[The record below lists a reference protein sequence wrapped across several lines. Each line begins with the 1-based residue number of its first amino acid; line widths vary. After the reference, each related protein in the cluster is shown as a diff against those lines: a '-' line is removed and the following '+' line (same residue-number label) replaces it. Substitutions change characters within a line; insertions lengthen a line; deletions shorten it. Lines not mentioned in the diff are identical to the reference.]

1 MLSLTRIRNNPDQ
14 IKAGLEAK
22 NESIDLDKILK
33 LDEKHRDKI
42 HQLNEMRAERN
53 RASEAIAEA
62 KRAGKDSDDAIAAM
76 RKGSDAINDLE
87 KEVSD
92 LGQTLNEQLELI
104 PNIPHDTVPVGQD
117 ETANQVIREW
127 GDPLAVDFDVKSHVE
142 IGLELKLFDFE
153 RGSKISG
160 SGFPLLTGLGAKL
173 ERVLINFMLELHV
186 QKHGFTEIFP
196 PFLTRAEAPRT
207 CGQLPK
213 FADDMYYIEKDDLYL
228 IPTAEVPVTYIFSD
242 EIMDEDDL
250 PVNYAAYS
258 ACFRREAGS
267 YGKGTRGLLRLH
279 QFNKVEMVKFVE
291 PITSY
296 DELESLT
303 SQAEE
308 VLQQLGL
315 HYRVVA
321 LSTGDLSFAAAKCY
335 DLEVWAPGEGK
346 WLEVSSCSNYEDFQA
361 RRGNIRYRRI
371 ADKIVD
377 FVHTLNGSGL
387 ATPRLMVALLESYQT
402 PDGKV
407 LLPQVLHEPL
417 ANCVFIGFIL

>member
-33 LDEKHRDKI
+33 LDEEHRDKI

-76 RKGSDAINDLE
+76 RKVSDAIKDLE
-87 KEVSD
+87 KEVSN
-92 LGQTLNEQLELI
+92 LGQTLDEQLELI

-127 GDPLAVDFDVKSHVE
+127 GEPLAADFDLKSHVE
-142 IGLELKLFDFE
+142 IGLKLNLFDLE

-173 ERVLINFMLELHV
+173 ERILINFMLELHV

-228 IPTAEVPVTYIFSD
+228 IPTAEVPVTNIFSN
-242 EIMDEDDL
+242 EIMDEGDL
-250 PVNYAAYS
+250 PGNYAAYS

-267 YGKGTRGLLRLH
+267 YGKDTHGLLRLH

-291 PITSY
+291 PKTSY
-296 DELESLT
+296 DELESIT

-321 LSTGDLSFAAAKCY
+321 LSTSDLSFAAAKCY

-346 WLEVSSCSNYEDFQA
+346 WLEVSSCSNFEDFQA
-361 RRGNIRYRRI
+361 RRGNIRYRRT
-371 ADKIVD
+371 ADKKVD

-387 ATPRLMVALLESYQT
+387 ATPRLMVALLETYQT

-407 LLPQVLHEPL
+407 LLPQVLHEL
-417 ANCVFIGFIL
+417 MGQEVLG

>member
-33 LDEKHRDKI
+33 LDEEHRDKI

-76 RKGSDAINDLE
+76 RKVSDAIKDLE
-87 KEVSD
+87 KEVSN
-92 LGQTLNEQLELI
+92 LGQTLDEQLELI

-127 GDPLAVDFDVKSHVE
+127 GEPLAADFDLKSHVE
-142 IGLELKLFDFE
+142 IGLELNLFDLE

-173 ERVLINFMLELHV
+173 ERVLINYMLELHV

-228 IPTAEVPVTYIFSD
+228 IPTAEVPVTNIFSN
-242 EIMDEDDL
+242 EIMDEGDL
-250 PVNYAAYS
+250 PGNYVAYS

-267 YGKGTRGLLRLH
+267 YGKDTHGLLRLH

-291 PITSY
+291 PKTSY
-296 DELESLT
+296 DELESIT

-321 LSTGDLSFAAAKCY
+321 LSTSDLSFAAAKCY

-346 WLEVSSCSNYEDFQA
+346 WLEVSSCSNFEDFQA
-361 RRGNIRYRRI
+361 RRGNIRYRRT
-371 ADKIVD
+371 ADKKVD

-387 ATPRLMVALLESYQT
+387 ATPRLMVALLETYQT

-407 LLPQVLHEPL
+407 LLPQVLHEL
-417 ANCVFIGFIL
+417 MGQEVLG

>member
-142 IGLELKLFDFE
+142 IGLELKLFDLE

-250 PVNYAAYS
+250 PGNYAAYS

-361 RRGNIRYRRI
+361 RRGNIRYRRT
-371 ADKIVD
+371 ADKKVD

-387 ATPRLMVALLESYQT
+387 ATPRLMVALLETYQT

-407 LLPQVLHEPL
+407 LLPQVLHEPMGQEVL
-417 ANCVFIGFIL
+417 G

>member
-14 IKAGLEAK
+14 IKSGLEAK

-33 LDEKHRDKI
+33 LDKKHRDKI

-53 RASEAIAEA
+53 LASEAIAEA
-62 KRAGKDSDDAIAAM
+62 KRAGKNSNDAIADM
-76 RKGSDAINDLE
+76 KKVSDAIKSLE

-92 LGQTLNEQLELI
+92 LGQMLDEQLEVI

-127 GDPLAVDFDVKSHVE
+127 GEPLAADFDLKSHVE
-142 IGLELKLFDFE
+142 IGLELNLFDLE

-160 SGFPLLTGLGAKL
+160 SGFPLLIGLGAKL
-173 ERVLINFMLELHV
+173 ERVLINYMLDIHV
-186 QKHGFTEIFP
+186 QKHGYTEIFP
-196 PFLTRAEAPRT
+196 PFLTRVEAPRT

-228 IPTAEVPVTYIFSD
+228 IPTAEVPVTNIFSN
-242 EIMDEDDL
+242 EIMHEDNL
-250 PVNYAAYS
+250 PGNYAAYS

-267 YGKGTRGLLRLH
+267 YGKDTHGLLRLH

-291 PITSY
+291 PKTSY

-303 SQAEE
+303 TQAEE

-321 LSTGDLSFAAAKCY
+321 LSTSDLSFAAAKCY
-335 DLEVWAPGEGK
+335 DLEVWAPGERK

-361 RRGNIRYRRI
+361 RRGNIRYRRTV
-371 ADKIVD
+371 DKKVD

-387 ATPRLMVALLESYQT
+387 ATPRLMVALLETCQT

-407 LLPQVLHEPL
+407 LLPQVIHEPMGL
-417 ANCVFIGFIL
+417 EVLG

>member
-33 LDEKHRDKI
+33 LDEEHRDKI

-76 RKGSDAINDLE
+76 RKVSDAIKDLE
-87 KEVSD
+87 KEVSN
-92 LGQTLNEQLELI
+92 LGQTLDEQLELI

-117 ETANQVIREW
+117 ESANQVIREW
-127 GDPLAVDFDVKSHVE
+127 GEPLAADFDIKSHVE
-142 IGLELKLFDFE
+142 IGLELNLFDLE

-173 ERVLINFMLELHV
+173 ERVLINYMLELHV

-213 FADDMYYIEKDDLYL
+213 FSDDMYYIEKDDLYL
-228 IPTAEVPVTYIFSD
+228 IPTAEVPVTNIFSD
-242 EIMDEDDL
+242 EIMDEGDL
-250 PVNYAAYS
+250 PGNYAAYS

-267 YGKGTRGLLRLH
+267 YGKDTHGLLRLH

-291 PITSY
+291 PKTSY
-296 DELESLT
+296 DELESIT

-321 LSTGDLSFAAAKCY
+321 LNTSDLSFAAAKCY
-335 DLEVWAPGEGK
+335 DLEVWAPGERK
-346 WLEVSSCSNYEDFQA
+346 WLEVSSCSNFEDFQA
-361 RRGNIRYRRI
+361 RRGNIRYRR
-371 ADKIVD
+371 AVDKKVD

-387 ATPRLMVALLESYQT
+387 ATPRLMIALLETYQT

-407 LLPQVLHEPL
+407 LLPQVLHEPMDQEVL
-417 ANCVFIGFIL
+417 G

>member
-33 LDEKHRDKI
+33 LDEEHRDKI

-76 RKGSDAINDLE
+76 RKVSDAIKDLE
-87 KEVSD
+87 KEVSN
-92 LGQTLNEQLELI
+92 LGQTLDEQLELI

-127 GDPLAVDFDVKSHVE
+127 GEPLAADFDLKSHVE
-142 IGLELKLFDFE
+142 IGLELNLFDLE

-173 ERVLINFMLELHV
+173 ERVLINYMLELHV

-228 IPTAEVPVTYIFSD
+228 IPTAEVPVTNIFSD
-242 EIMDEDDL
+242 EIMDEGDL
-250 PVNYAAYS
+250 PGNYAAYS

-267 YGKGTRGLLRLH
+267 YGKDTHGLLRLH

-291 PITSY
+291 PKTSY
-296 DELESLT
+296 DELESIT

-321 LSTGDLSFAAAKCY
+321 LSTSDLSFAAAKCY

-346 WLEVSSCSNYEDFQA
+346 WLEVSSCSNFEDFQA
-361 RRGNIRYRRI
+361 RRGNIRYRRT
-371 ADKIVD
+371 ADKKVD

-387 ATPRLMVALLESYQT
+387 ATPRLMVALLETYQT

-407 LLPQVLHEPL
+407 LLPQVIHEL
-417 ANCVFIGFIL
+417 MGQEVLG

>member
-33 LDEKHRDKI
+33 LDEEHRDKI

-53 RASEAIAEA
+53 CASEAIADK

-76 RKGSDAINDLE
+76 RKVSDAIKDLE
-87 KEVSD
+87 KEVSN
-92 LGQTLNEQLELI
+92 LGQTLDEKLELI

-127 GDPLAVDFDVKSHVE
+127 GEPLAADFDLKSHVE
-142 IGLELKLFDFE
+142 IGLELNLFDLE

-173 ERVLINFMLELHV
+173 ERILINFMLELHV

-228 IPTAEVPVTYIFSD
+228 IPTAEVPVTNIFSN
-242 EIMDEDDL
+242 EIMDEGDL
-250 PVNYAAYS
+250 PGNYVAYS

-267 YGKGTRGLLRLH
+267 YGKDTHGLLRLH

-291 PITSY
+291 PKTSY
-296 DELESLT
+296 DELESIT

-321 LSTGDLSFAAAKCY
+321 LRTSDLSFAAAKCY

-346 WLEVSSCSNYEDFQA
+346 WLEVSSCSNFEDFQA
-361 RRGNIRYRRI
+361 RRGNIRYRRT
-371 ADKIVD
+371 ADKKVD

-387 ATPRLMVALLESYQT
+387 ATPRLMVALLETYQT

-407 LLPQVLHEPL
+407 LLPQVLHGPMGQEVL
-417 ANCVFIGFIL
+417 G

>member
-76 RKGSDAINDLE
+76 RKGSDAIKDSE

-92 LGQTLNEQLELI
+92 LGQTLDEQLELI

-117 ETANQVIREW
+117 KTANQVIREW

-142 IGLELKLFDFE
+142 IGLELKLFDLE

-250 PVNYAAYS
+250 PGNYAAYS

-296 DELESLT
+296 DELENLT

-308 VLQQLGL
+308 VLQLLGL

-407 LLPQVLHEPL
+407 LLPQVLHEPMGQEVL
-417 ANCVFIGFIL
+417 G

>member
-33 LDEKHRDKI
+33 LDEEHRDKI

-76 RKGSDAINDLE
+76 RKVSDAIKDLE
-87 KEVSD
+87 KEVSN
-92 LGQTLNEQLELI
+92 LGQTLDEQLELI

-127 GDPLAVDFDVKSHVE
+127 GEPLAADFDLKSHVE
-142 IGLELKLFDFE
+142 IGLELNLFDLE

-173 ERVLINFMLELHV
+173 ERVLINYMLELHV

-228 IPTAEVPVTYIFSD
+228 IPTAEVPVTNIFSD
-242 EIMDEDDL
+242 EIMDEGDL
-250 PVNYAAYS
+250 PGNYAAYS

-267 YGKGTRGLLRLH
+267 YGKDTHGLLRLH

-291 PITSY
+291 PKTSY
-296 DELESLT
+296 DELESIT

-321 LSTGDLSFAAAKCY
+321 LSTSDLSFAAAKCY

-346 WLEVSSCSNYEDFQA
+346 WLEVSSCSNFEDFQA
-361 RRGNIRYRRI
+361 RRGNIRYRRT
-371 ADKIVD
+371 ADKKVD

-387 ATPRLMVALLESYQT
+387 ATPRLMVALLETYQT

-407 LLPQVLHEPL
+407 LLPQVLHERMGQEVL
-417 ANCVFIGFIL
+417 G

>member
-33 LDEKHRDKI
+33 LDEIHRDKI
-42 HQLNEMRAERN
+42 HQLNEMRAESN

-62 KRAGKDSDDAIAAM
+62 KRAGKDSNDAIAAM
-76 RKGSDAINDLE
+76 RKVSDAIKDLE
-87 KEVSD
+87 KEVSN
-92 LGQTLNEQLELI
+92 LEQTLDEQLKLI

-117 ETANQVIREW
+117 ETANQVIRER
-127 GDPLAVDFDVKSHVE
+127 GEPLAADFELKSHLE
-142 IGLELKLFDFE
+142 IGLELNLFDLE

-173 ERVLINFMLELHV
+173 ERVLINYMLELHV

-196 PFLTRAEAPRT
+196 PFLTRAEAPFT

-228 IPTAEVPVTYIFSD
+228 IPTAEVPVTNIFSD
-242 EIMDEDDL
+242 EIIAEDDL
-250 PVNYAAYS
+250 PGNYAAYS

-267 YGKGTRGLLRLH
+267 YGKDTHGLLRLH

-291 PITSY
+291 PKTSY
-296 DELESLT
+296 DELESIT

-315 HYRVVA
+315 HYRVVV
-321 LSTGDLSFAAAKCY
+321 LNTSDLSFAAAKCY

-346 WLEVSSCSNYEDFQA
+346 WLEVSSCSNFEDFQA

-371 ADKIVD
+371 ADKKVD

-387 ATPRLMVALLESYQT
+387 ATPRLMVALLETYQT

-407 LLPQVLHEPL
+407 LLPQVLHERMGQEVL
-417 ANCVFIGFIL
+417 G

>member
-1 MLSLTRIRNNPDQ
+1 MLSLTRIRNNPDL

-22 NESIDLDKILK
+22 NESINLDEILK
-33 LDEKHRDKI
+33 LDEKHRDNI

-53 RASEAIAEA
+53 RASEEIAGA
-62 KRAGKDSDDAIAAM
+62 KRAGKNSDDAIAEM
-76 RKGSDAINDLE
+76 KKVSDAIKKLE
-87 KEVSD
+87 KEVSEQ
-92 LGQTLNEQLELI
+92 GQMLNEQIDLI
-104 PNIPHDTVPVGQD
+104 PNVPHDTVPVGQD
-117 ETANQVIREW
+117 ENANQVIREW
-127 GDPLAVDFDVKSHVE
+127 GEPAAADFDLKSHVE
-142 IGLELKLFDFE
+142 IGLELNLFDLE

-173 ERVLINFMLELHV
+173 ERVLINYMLDIHV

-196 PFLTRAEAPRT
+196 PFLTRAEAPHT

-228 IPTAEVPVTYIFSD
+228 IPTAEVPVTNIFND
-242 EIMDEDDL
+242 EIMDESDL
-250 PVNYAAYS
+250 PGNYAAYS

-267 YGKGTRGLLRLH
+267 YGKDTHGLLRLH

-291 PITSY
+291 PKTSY
-296 DELESLT
+296 DELESIT
-303 SQAEE
+303 SHAEE

-321 LSTGDLSFAAAKCY
+321 LNTSDLSFAAAKCY
-335 DLEVWAPGEGK
+335 DLEVWAPGESK
-346 WLEVSSCSNYEDFQA
+346 WLEVSSCSNFEDFQA
-361 RRGNIRYRRI
+361 RRGNIRYRRAI
-371 ADKIVD
+371 DKKVD

-387 ATPRLMVALLESYQT
+387 ATPRLMIALLETYQT

-407 LLPQVLHEPL
+407 LLPQVLHEPMDQEVL
-417 ANCVFIGFIL
+417 G

>member
-33 LDEKHRDKI
+33 LDEEHRDKI

-76 RKGSDAINDLE
+76 RKVSDAIKDLE
-87 KEVSD
+87 KEVSN
-92 LGQTLNEQLELI
+92 LGQTLDEQLELI

-127 GDPLAVDFDVKSHVE
+127 GEPLAADFDLKSHVE
-142 IGLELKLFDFE
+142 IGLKLNLFDLE

-173 ERVLINFMLELHV
+173 ERILINFMLELHV

-228 IPTAEVPVTYIFSD
+228 IPTAEVPVTNIFSD
-242 EIMDEDDL
+242 EIMDEGDL
-250 PVNYAAYS
+250 PGNYAAYS

-267 YGKGTRGLLRLH
+267 YGKDTHGLLRLH

-291 PITSY
+291 PKTSY
-296 DELESLT
+296 DELESIT

-321 LSTGDLSFAAAKCY
+321 LSTSDLSFAAAKCY

-346 WLEVSSCSNYEDFQA
+346 WLEVSSCSNFEDFQA
-361 RRGNIRYRRI
+361 RRGNIRYRRT
-371 ADKIVD
+371 ADKKVD

-387 ATPRLMVALLESYQT
+387 ATPRLMVALLETYQT

-407 LLPQVLHEPL
+407 LLPQVLHEL
-417 ANCVFIGFIL
+417 MGQEVLG

>member
-33 LDEKHRDKI
+33 LDEEHRDKI

-76 RKGSDAINDLE
+76 RKVSDAIKDLE
-87 KEVSD
+87 KEVSN
-92 LGQTLNEQLELI
+92 LGQTLDEQLELI

-127 GDPLAVDFDVKSHVE
+127 GEPLAADFDLKSHVE
-142 IGLELKLFDFE
+142 IGLELNLFDLE

-160 SGFPLLTGLGAKL
+160 SGFPLLMGLGAKL
-173 ERVLINFMLELHV
+173 ERVLINYMLELHV

-228 IPTAEVPVTYIFSD
+228 IPTAEVPVTNIFSN
-242 EIMDEDDL
+242 EIMHEDNL
-250 PVNYAAYS
+250 PGNYAAYS

-267 YGKGTRGLLRLH
+267 YGKDTHGLLRLH

-291 PITSY
+291 PKTSY
-296 DELESLT
+296 DDLESLT
-303 SQAEE
+303 TQAEE

-321 LSTGDLSFAAAKCY
+321 LSTSDLSFAAAKCY
-335 DLEVWAPGEGK
+335 DLEVWAPGESK

-361 RRGNIRYRRI
+361 RRGNIRYRRT
-371 ADKIVD
+371 ADKKVD

-387 ATPRLMVALLESYQT
+387 ATPRLMVALLETYQT

-407 LLPQVLHEPL
+407 LLPQVLHEL
-417 ANCVFIGFIL
+417 MGQEVLG

>member
-291 PITSY
+291 PKTSY

-303 SQAEE
+303 TQAEE

-407 LLPQVLHEPL
+407 LLPQVLHEPMGQEVL
-417 ANCVFIGFIL
+417 G